1 MNPSLKAYTLIN
13 LADPRGTDNEAAAE
27 YAGEVD
33 GLNFV
38 PQPIVNRKA
47 FKRAAASGLSV
58 VELKPQDL
66 KASEE
71 IQAIYEFAF
80 GPAASEIKKAKV
92 ANQ

>member
-1 MNPSLKAYTLIN
+1 MNKNLKAYTLIN

-27 YAGEVD
+27 FAGAVE
-33 GLNFV
+33 GLIFV

-58 VELKPQDL
+58 VEVKPQDQ

-71 IQAIYEFAF
+71 MQALYDFAF
-80 GPAASEIKKAKV
+80 GIAGATIQMA